1 MAFIA
6 LVFKQDFDGHKCGK
20 QELVELSLGKRYI
33 ENGIAVPLSVQLDNL
48 ARAKAA
54 AKKEVKQAKADAKEA
69 KAEAADEK
77 KADAAE
83 KKAELIKARSDDHT
97 EKTVLRK
104 AHKRD
109 K

>member
-33 ENGIAVPLSVQLDNL
+33 ENGIAVPLSVHLDNL
-48 ARAKAA
+48 ARAEAA
-54 AKKEVKQAKADAKEA
+54 AKKEVKQAKA
-69 KAEAADEK
+69 EAADEK
-77 KADAAE
+77 KADEA
-83 KKAELIKARSDDHT
+83 KKAELIKARSEDNT